1 MLVTD
6 NATVSEIYLKCQD
19 LLLFILKDN
28 PRALIDISDDFV
40 VEVKKADDTN
50 DTGSVMSVVSY
61 STDEGDYT
69 VSGYY
74 NDYNFGLVH
83 FSRLFLYTEDTMKN
97 VIAGIEI
104 EKDRDFNDVRVMG
117 IQVNSC
123 IPIETTCLRDKRF
136 LVEDWERLIGYEKL
150 LKVIKSI
157 KLKGFQGFIW
167 VIDYDGSAEVV
178 FSDDG
183 SQDRLDPKIMKSML
197 TSIPKKRAV
206 HSITFKYPCNGT
218 VYERKSRVR
227 GEYDVLIY

>member
-6 NATVSEIYLKCQD
+6 NTTVSEIYLKCQD

-28 PRALIDISDDFV
+28 PRALIDVADDFV
-40 VEVKKADDTN
+40 VEVKKTGDTES
-50 DTGSVMSVVSY
+50 TVSY
-61 STDEGDYT
+61 STDDGDYT
-69 VSGYY
+69 VSGYC
-74 NDYNFGLVH
+74 NDYNFGIVH

-97 VIAGIEI
+97 VIAGIEV
-104 EKDRDFNDVRVMG
+104 EKDRDFGDIRVMG

-123 IPIETTCLRDKRF
+123 IPIGNTCLRDKRF
-136 LVEDWERLIGYEKL
+136 LVEDWERLIGYERL

-157 KLKGFQGFIW
+157 NIKGFEGFIW
-167 VIDYDGSAEVV
+167 VVDYDGSAEVV

-183 SQDRLDPKIMKSML
+183 SQDRLGSKIVRSIL
-197 TSIPKKRAV
+197 TSIPKKRDV

-218 VYERKSRVR
+218 VYERKSRVN